1 MKMTNLHKLVRKIN
15 WFGVIAGIL
24 MIVLPF
30 AGMWWRFT
38 VGTGAIDL
46 STSPFGITTTALGQ
60 TFEST
65 LARYIFL
72 GATISIIIAGLF
84 MFFAS
89 LLPEQWWSARLMNFG
104 ATRVFW
110 MVISL
115 VMSPLIGAYIVNKIL
130 PGGQTLTIYI
140 VGATISIVIAVLLK
154 YLASKFLKKL
164 WSKRLMKLVTN
175 VLWMIAGVFIV
186 LAVCVFLVGKY
197 LPNGIQGLVP
207 AGGTLSVNV
216 PYVSGSAT
224 TTFSMNMGGGQAALT
239 LPISMEL
246 MRGFALAIVTA
257 VFSILAWIYHPSPL
271 EKEKKKE
278 EKKEK
283 KKKK

>member
-1 MKMTNLHKLVRKIN
+1 MKTNLHKLIKKIN

-46 STSPFGITTTALGQ
+46 TTSPFGITTTAFGQ
-60 TFEST
+60 TMEST

-84 MFFAS
+84 VLFAS
-89 LLPEQWWSARLMNFG
+89 LLPEQWWSARLMDFG
-104 ATRVFW
+104 ATKVFW
-110 MVISL
+110 MAISL
-115 VMSPLIGAYIVNKIL
+115 VMSPLIGAFIVNKIL

-140 VGATISIVIAVLLK
+140 LGATISIIIAVLSK

-186 LAVCVFLVGKY
+186 LAVCVFIVGKY
-197 LPNGIQGLVP
+197 LPGGVQGLVSGAVP
-207 AGGTLSVNV
+207 GGTLNIDV
-216 PYVSGSAT
+216 PYVNGT
-224 TTFSMNMGGGQAALT
+224 TAGTAFSMSMGGGQATLT
-239 LPISMEL
+239 LPISMGL
-246 MRGFALAIVTA
+246 MSGFALAIVTA
-257 VFSILAWIYHPSPL
+257 VFSILAWLYHPGPP
-271 EKEKKKE
+271 ED
-278 EKKEK
+278 K
-283 KKKK
+283 KKK

>member
-1 MKMTNLHKLVRKIN
+1 MKTNLRKLVRKIN

-30 AGMWWRFT
+30 AGGWWHFT

-46 STSPFGITTTALGQ
+46 TTSPFGITTSVFGQ
-60 TFEST
+60 TMEST
-65 LARYIFL
+65 LVRYIFL

-84 MFFAS
+84 MLFAS

-110 MVISL
+110 MAISL
-115 VMSPLIGAYIVNKIL
+115 VMSPLIGAFIVNKIL

-140 VGATISIVIAVLLK
+140 LGATISIIIAVLSK

-175 VLWMIAGVFIV
+175 VLLMIAGVFIV
-186 LAVCVFLVGKY
+186 LAVCVFIVGKF
-197 LPNGIQGLVP
+197 LPSGLPGLVSSAVP
-207 AGGTLSVNV
+207 GGTLNIDV
-216 PYVSGSAT
+216 PYVSGT
-224 TTFSMNMGGGQAALT
+224 TTGTAFSMSMGGGQATLT
-239 LPISMEL
+239 LPISMGL

-257 VFSILAWIYHPSPL
+257 VFSTLAWIYHPGPPEEKKK
-271 EKEKKKE
+271 EKEKKK
-278 EKKEK
+278 K
-283 KKKK
+283 

>member
-1 MKMTNLHKLVRKIN
+1 MKMTNLRKLVKKIN

-46 STSPFGITTTALGQ
+46 TTSPFGITTTAFGQ
-60 TFEST
+60 TIEST

-72 GATISIIIAGLF
+72 GATIGIIIAGLF
-84 MFFAS
+84 VLFAS
-89 LLPEQWWSARLMNFG
+89 LLPEQWWSARLMDFG
-104 ATRVFW
+104 ATKVFW
-110 MVISL
+110 MAISL
-115 VMSPLIGAYIVNKIL
+115 VMSPLIGAFIVNKIL

-140 VGATISIVIAVLLK
+140 LGATISIVIAVLSK

-164 WSKRLMKLVTN
+164 WSKRLMKLATN

-186 LAVCVFLVGKY
+186 LAVCVFIVGKY
-197 LPNGIQGLVP
+197 LPGGISSIVP

-216 PYVSGSAT
+216 PYVSGSAA
-224 TTFSMNMGGGQAALT
+224 TTFSMSMGGGQATLT
-239 LPISMEL
+239 LPISMGL
-246 MRGFALAIVTA
+246 MSGFALAIVTA
-257 VFSILAWIYHPSPL
+257 VFSILAWIYHPGPP
-271 EKEKKKE
+271 E
-278 EKKEK
+278 EK
-283 KKKK
+283 KKK